1 MSKRTLRSA
10 TIERENQANRAA
22 KSTTTKSKKPPALT
36 TTTAPASAATGGP
49 IAGLTKHFPDWD
61 GGRIFL
67 LCVSALI
74 ILGIFLFNGVT
85 PKAFLY
91 SVGVVF
97 AAKTRI

>member
-10 TIERENQANRAA
+10 TIERENQADRAA
-22 KSTTTKSKKPPALT
+22 KSTTKSKKPPALT
-36 TTTAPASAATGGP
+36 TTTSAATAGLT
-49 IAGLTKHFPDWD
+49 AGLTKYFPDWD

-67 LCVSALI
+67 LCVSVLI

-91 SVGVVF
+91 SVGVLF